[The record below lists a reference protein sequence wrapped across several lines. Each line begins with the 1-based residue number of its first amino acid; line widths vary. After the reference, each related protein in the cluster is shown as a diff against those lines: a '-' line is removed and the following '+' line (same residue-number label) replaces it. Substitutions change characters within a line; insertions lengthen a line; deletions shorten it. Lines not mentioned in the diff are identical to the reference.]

1 MKKKLIIAAAI
12 AFAVFAVPYGSS
24 ALSTVSVA
32 SENNTVAPTPA
43 PVVDVDKVKVSI
55 DNISITDVSSA
66 DEAVAILKNNI
77 GIQTLRAA
85 LWQSYDLREELYG
98 RLEQEYADAK
108 GIQIS
113 KPNFTDDFN
122 KEYSDEWW
130 VSSEGVALNDCAE
143 LQVDAPT
150 IKPSVSGVTSIC
162 YLDFSLINAEGRKV
176 GAAVNVPVGIGVSV
190 PAGMDPAK
198 VVVYHFAADGSI
210 DEIIDP
216 EWYVDETSGRDSVY
230 FSSRSLLHFCH
241 RRS

>member
-12 AFAVFAVPYGSS
+12 AFAVFAIPCGSS

-98 RLEQEYADAK
+98 RLEQEYADVYKDPLLGEYLVAEVAVCRI
-108 GIQIS
+108 IQQI
-113 KPNFTDDFN
+113 N
-122 KEYSDEWW
+122 KELL
-130 VSSEGVALNDCAE
+130 GC
-143 LQVDAPT
+143 
-150 IKPSVSGVTSIC
+150 
-162 YLDFSLINAEGRKV
+162 LDFEAILYE
-176 GAAVNVPVGIGVSV
+176 
-190 PAGMDPAK
+190 
-198 VVVYHFAADGSI
+198 
-210 DEIIDP
+210 E
-216 EWYVDETSGRDSVY
+216 
-230 FSSRSLLHFCH
+230 
-241 RRS
+241 

>member
-32 SENNTVAPTPA
+32 SENNTVVTPTPA

-85 LWQSYDLREELYG
+85 LWQSYDLRDELYG

-122 KEYSDEWW
+122 KEYSDM
-130 VSSEGVALNDCAE
+130 
-143 LQVDAPT
+143 
-150 IKPSVSGVTSIC
+150 K
-162 YLDFSLINAEGRKV
+162 
-176 GAAVNVPVGIGVSV
+176 
-190 PAGMDPAK
+190 
-198 VVVYHFAADGSI
+198 
-210 DEIIDP
+210 
-216 EWYVDETSGRDSVY
+216 
-230 FSSRSLLHFCH
+230 
-241 RRS
+241 

>member
-12 AFAVFAVPYGSS
+12 AFAVFAVPFGSS

-98 RLEQEYADAK
+98 RLEQEYADVYKDPLLGEYLAAEVAVCRI
-108 GIQIS
+108 IQQI
-113 KPNFTDDFN
+113 N
-122 KEYSDEWW
+122 KELL
-130 VSSEGVALNDCAE
+130 GC
-143 LQVDAPT
+143 
-150 IKPSVSGVTSIC
+150 
-162 YLDFSLINAEGRKV
+162 LDFEAILYE
-176 GAAVNVPVGIGVSV
+176 
-190 PAGMDPAK
+190 
-198 VVVYHFAADGSI
+198 
-210 DEIIDP
+210 E
-216 EWYVDETSGRDSVY
+216 
-230 FSSRSLLHFCH
+230 
-241 RRS
+241 

>member
-12 AFAVFAVPYGSS
+12 AFAVFAVPFGSS

-98 RLEQEYADAK
+98 RLEQEYADVYKDPLLGEYLVAEVAVCRI
-108 GIQIS
+108 IQQI
-113 KPNFTDDFN
+113 N
-122 KEYSDEWW
+122 KELL
-130 VSSEGVALNDCAE
+130 GC
-143 LQVDAPT
+143 
-150 IKPSVSGVTSIC
+150 
-162 YLDFSLINAEGRKV
+162 LDFEAILYE
-176 GAAVNVPVGIGVSV
+176 
-190 PAGMDPAK
+190 
-198 VVVYHFAADGSI
+198 
-210 DEIIDP
+210 E
-216 EWYVDETSGRDSVY
+216 
-230 FSSRSLLHFCH
+230 
-241 RRS
+241 

>member
-150 IKPSVSGVTSIC
+150 IKPSVSGVTSI
-162 YLDFSLINAEGRKV
+162 
-176 GAAVNVPVGIGVSV
+176 
-190 PAGMDPAK
+190 
-198 VVVYHFAADGSI
+198 
-210 DEIIDP
+210 
-216 EWYVDETSGRDSVY
+216 
-230 FSSRSLLHFCH
+230 
-241 RRS
+241 